1 VVVDVL
7 FVVALQSAKEWL
19 LDLDIG
25 VFWVVMRV
33 LACGGLGV
41 LGWEMMTQQVMKRK
55 NIEVRVF
62 GNVCSKQTD
71 LYVAKWSALGLAGV
85 LVLLQQSCLFTA
97 LYRLSSFRCGSTRFL
112 LLFRQRGEL
121 VLMFV

>member
-1 VVVDVL
+1 
-7 FVVALQSAKEWL
+7 VVAVQSAKEWL

-55 NIEVRVF
+55 NIEVCVLLLMY
-62 GNVCSKQTD
+62 VSKQD
-71 LYVAKWSALGLAGV
+71 LTCMSESGRRLG
-85 LVLLQQSCLFTA
+85 
-97 LYRLSSFRCGSTRFL
+97 
-112 LLFRQRGEL
+112 
-121 VLMFV
+121 

>member
-62 GNVCSKQTD
+62 ANVCFKTN
-71 LYVAKWSALGLAGV
+71 
-85 LVLLQQSCLFTA
+85 
-97 LYRLSSFRCGSTRFL
+97 
-112 LLFRQRGEL
+112 
-121 VLMFV
+121 

>member
-1 VVVDVL
+1 LTLQKFDLNSPPFFFVFLCVLFWYDNRIPGRQIPKLVVVDVL
-7 FVVALQSAKEWL
+7 FVISLQSAKEWL

-55 NIEVRVF
+55 NIEVCVLLLMY
-62 GNVCSKQTD
+62 VSKQKLT
-71 LYVAKWSALGLAGV
+71 YK
-85 LVLLQQSCLFTA
+85 
-97 LYRLSSFRCGSTRFL
+97 
-112 LLFRQRGEL
+112 
-121 VLMFV
+121 